1 MAERDEF
8 ILNYDKV
15 ISKTVDDETIEYG
28 ILYGNE
34 KIVFIKVGADG
45 NIRGY
50 KDKYLK
56 MAYRI
61 HKRLGST
68 VVCASNPWIEEG
80 HIDAD
85 KSVICETATEKS
97 FSEYEVYFVGASDGA
112 HHNLLLAAE
121 ISQTVKILGINTS
134 VVDLQDFKNKLNSLS
149 QIKKV
154 LVYGTED
161 ELFYIVPS
169 LEETGVDNLEIKII
183 QGADHEFRGML
194 EEYISLVDLL

>member
-1 MAERDEF
+1 MNKRDEF

-15 ISKTVDDETIEYG
+15 INKTVDDETIEYG

-112 HHNLLLAAE
+112 NHTLLLAGE
-121 ISQTVKILGINTS
+121 VTQTVKILGINTS
-134 VVDLQDFKNKLNSLS
+134 VVDLQDFKNKLNGLS
-149 QIKKV
+149 RIKKIF
-154 LVYGTED
+154 VYGTED

-169 LEETGVDNLEIKII
+169 LENTECDNLEIKTI
-183 QGADHEFRGML
+183 
-194 EEYISLVDLL
+194 

>member
-1 MAERDEF
+1 MIERDEF

-15 ISKTVDDETIEYG
+15 INKTVDDETIEYG

-56 MAYRI
+56 MAHRVR
-61 HKRLGST
+61 KRLGGT
-68 VVCASNPWIEEG
+68 VVCASNPWVEEG

-85 KSVICETATEKS
+85 KSVICETASEKS
-97 FSEYEVYFVGASDGA
+97 FSEYEVYFVGISDGA
-112 HHNLLLAAE
+112 YHNLLLATE
-121 ISQTVKILGINTS
+121 VPQTVKILGINTS
-134 VVDLQDFKNKLNSLS
+134 IVDIQDFKDKLNRLS
-149 QIKKV
+149 RIKKV

-169 LEETGVDNLEIKII
+169 LENTEGDNLETKII
-183 QGADHEFRGML
+183 QGADHEFKGMF